1 MPLVRVAILR
11 KLDVPRLLANS
22 PVLAETMAD
31 YDETNDDVNEAP
43 VLPEPETGPEA
54 GEDVGGEQLE
64 TAAALGLTEAP
75 SAKTQGLLDQHPELW
90 PDYEETVLERLI
102 IRDAYPPLA
111 SGVKDPNHVT
121 YPFLTMYE
129 RTKVLSLRASELAHG
144 APPYI
149 EVPDV
154 LTDVYQVAKAELE
167 AKRLPYILKRP
178 LPDGTFEYWRLADL
192 MLL

>member
-1 MPLVRVAILR
+1 M
-11 KLDVPRLLANS
+11 
-22 PVLAETMAD
+22 AE
-31 YDETNDDVNEAP
+31 YDQTNDDVNEPAILPNDEEPIDAP
-43 VLPEPETGPEA
+43 EG

-154 LTDVYQVAKAELE
+154 LTDVYQVARAELE

-192 MLL
+192 MLLS